1 MGAYNLLSSDELI
14 YNLLTTAK
22 TDGNPLLEH
31 FHISYPDKTIMRE
44 SNSIYVAVVSTEPSM
59 ELFDSTEY
67 RDLVEILVSTKI
79 KDYRR
84 AVNVIKTVIR
94 EIIRILKTDAGDDF
108 NIRPVIRNIAPEYNP
123 NFVLNKGHIMVEV
136 ITEIE
141 DTVDSETIGN
151 VCKILTE
158 DIEVE

>member
-1 MGAYNLLSSDELI
+1 MLSSDELI

-31 FHISYPDKTIMRE
+31 FYISYPDKTIMRE
-44 SNSIYVAVVSTEPSM
+44 SNAIYIAVVSTEPSM
-59 ELFDSTEY
+59 ELYDSTEY

-108 NIRPVIRNIAPEYNP
+108 SIRPVIRNIAPEYNP
-123 NFVLNKGHIMVEV
+123 NYVLNKGHIMVEV
-136 ITEIE
+136 ITEIDNVISDE
-141 DTVDSETIGN
+141 TVEN
-151 VCKILTE
+151 VCNILTE